1 MTQPPPPPPPPG
13 SPPPPPPPPA
23 ASGPSGGGSFSVGD
37 AISYGWNAFWKNVGP
52 MVLITLVIFVV
63 QFIVSLVGSGTDSAI
78 ARIVVQLLSFVV
90 GIILAMGLI
99 RASLAV
105 CEGRTPEVSMLTQT
119 DGFFNYLVASII
131 FGIAVFFGLILCII
145 PGIIVA
151 VVFMF
156 FGYGIVQQPDLG
168 AVDSLKRSAEITS
181 GHRWQLFGLALLL
194 MLINFVG
201 LLACGVGVLFTYGIS
216 AIAIAY
222 TYKTLSG
229 QAVAAPA

>member
-1 MTQPPPPPPPPG
+1 MTQQPPPPPPPG
-13 SPPPPPPPPA
+13 MPPPPPPSSA
-23 ASGPSGGGSFSVGD
+23 GGPVGGASFSVGD
-37 AISYGWNAFWKNVGP
+37 AVSYGWTAFWKNVGP
-52 MVLITLVIFVV
+52 MLLITLVIVAV
-63 QFIVSLVGSGTDSAI
+63 QLVISIVGSSTDSAVGRVLI
-78 ARIVVQLLSFVV
+78 QLISFVV

-105 CEGRTPEVSMLTQT
+105 CEGRKPEVSMLMQT
-119 DGFFNYLVASII
+119 DGFFNYLVAGII
-131 FGIAVFFGLILCII
+131 FGIAVFVGLLLCII

-168 AVDSLKRSAEITS
+168 AVDSLKRSAEITK
-181 GHRWQLFGLALLL
+181 GYRWQLFGLAILLA
-194 MLINFVG
+194 LINFVG
-201 LLACGVGVLFTYGIS
+201 LLACGVGILFTYGIS

-222 TYKTLSG
+222 AYKTLSG